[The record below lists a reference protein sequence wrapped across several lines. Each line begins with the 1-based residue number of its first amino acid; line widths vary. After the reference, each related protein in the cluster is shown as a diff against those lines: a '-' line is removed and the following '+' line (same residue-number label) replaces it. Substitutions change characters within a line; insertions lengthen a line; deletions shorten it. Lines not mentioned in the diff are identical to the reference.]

1 MPKHESETKG
11 AEKVPASVR
20 TVRVLLKGDLL
31 LYIDDRPGILT
42 STSAPPPKPWD
53 EPTLH
58 PVLSGSA
65 YNPSHEGR
73 LRTHLDQGKSFDD
86 YVERLRA
93 AGYQIEEQK

>member
-31 LYIDDRPGILT
+31 LDIEDRPGILT

-58 PVLSGSA
+58 PFLSGSA

-73 LRTHLDQGKSFDD
+73 LRTLLDQSKSFDD